1 MRERAHLGHEA
12 GPPAPDVPKVSPA
25 HQHALVDGSPVDPP
39 DLYLG
44 IVPAAIEDGI
54 VRWVTLRERWQDG
67 VASLLVGSICALYVG
82 PFVNPLIKPM
92 IGDLAPNGDSTG
104 FASFLVGLG
113 GISIAGLLIDLVR
126 SRTAKARGD
135 GDAQG

>member
-1 MRERAHLGHEA
+1 MANQNDIWSWIMTDQAKTALA
-12 GPPAPDVPKVSPA
+12 G
-25 HQHALVDGSPVDPP
+25 
-39 DLYLG
+39 
-44 IVPAAIEDGI
+44 AAGGI
-54 VRWVTLRERWQDG
+54 VRWVTLREHWQDG
-67 VASLLVGSICALYVG
+67 VASLLVGAICALYVG

-126 SRTAKARGD
+126 ARTTKANGG

>member
-1 MRERAHLGHEA
+1 MANPNDLWSWILTDQARTALA
-12 GPPAPDVPKVSPA
+12 G
-25 HQHALVDGSPVDPP
+25 
-39 DLYLG
+39 
-44 IVPAAIEDGI
+44 AAGGV

-82 PFVNPLIKPM
+82 PFVNPLISPM
-92 IGDLAPNGDSTG
+92 MSDLAPNGDSTG

-126 SRTAKARGD
+126 ARTSRARED
-135 GDAQG
+135 RDAQD